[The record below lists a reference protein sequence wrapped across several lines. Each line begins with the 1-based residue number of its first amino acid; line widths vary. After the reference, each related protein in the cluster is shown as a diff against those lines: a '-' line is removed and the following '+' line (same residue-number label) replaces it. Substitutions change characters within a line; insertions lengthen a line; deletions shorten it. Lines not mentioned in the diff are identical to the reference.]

1 MGKGARESW
10 AKVVFIVFHW
20 WRVLSTLPFWSGS
33 LPFVLFSTSTGAFI
47 EGLLNA
53 CLWTT
58 EKCFQQKSKMHSAL
72 SSNQE
77 EETKNLSNVFQTQG

>member
-1 MGKGARESW
+1 MSKGSIYCVPLVASAVHPPLLVW
-10 AKVVFIVFHW
+10 LLVFCLIQYFH
-20 WRVLSTLPFWSGS
+20 
-33 LPFVLFSTSTGAFI
+33 GAFI
-47 EGLLNA
+47 EGVLNA

-77 EETKNLSNVFQTQG
+77 EETKNLSNVFKTQG